1 MYRTAIVKFVGNTS
15 FVSHS
20 YFLFISGQEN
30 CNLSKRNCI
39 TMAGPI
45 ISLHFTF
52 KKYFRAFLQR
62 QSTTYC
68 RNNQTW
74 TRM

>member
-30 CNLSKRNCI
+30 CNLSKRNCK

-52 KKYFRAFLQR
+52 RKYFRAFLQC

-68 RNNQTW
+68 RKQSN
-74 TRM
+74 MD